1 MINNKKEEFML
12 ATEPRASEMLIEDQK
27 KAQFNETAQ
36 VLKELK
42 IDEKQLKKAQM
53 QMSLKLVLDQ
63 GPATAGNFKQ

>member
-1 MINNKKEEFML
+1 MINNKKDEFML
-12 ATEPRASEMLIEDQK
+12 ATEPRVSEMLVEDQK